1 MKEAK
6 ALLDHYLKGLIS
18 EYADDALDLE
28 TTRKVSEFIA
38 SNQEAEDYLMKLQR
52 LRGLTREQLAAT
64 EDDPTLD
71 LRMMNE
77 LRLRSYDRTWWESVW
92 DYRMFSPRAAVAVG
106 AVFLLLVFA
115 LFTLFERPVAGLYQD
130 TKERVMQMGD
140 EAKSGLKERGRELS
154 HEIED
159 LLLPSDTTGDHKP
172 KADQPNTG
180 LVIPREGCPA

>member
-1 MKEAK
+1 MKEAE
-6 ALLDHYLKGLIS
+6 ALLDNYLKGMIS

-38 SNQEAEDYLMKLQR
+38 SNKEAEEYLMKLQR
-52 LRGLTREQLAAT
+52 LRSLTREQLADT

-77 LRLRSYDRTWWESVW
+77 LRLRSYDRTWWERAW
-92 DYRMFSPRAAVAVG
+92 DYRMFSPRVAVAVG

-115 LFTLFERPVAGLYQD
+115 LFTVFEKPVTILYQD
-130 TKERVMQMGD
+130 TKARVMQMGD
-140 EAKSGLKERGRELS
+140 EAKTDLGERGRELS
-154 HEIED
+154 EEIED
-159 LLLPSDTTGDHKP
+159 LLLPGDTAGDRKP

-180 LVIPREGCPA
+180 LVIPREGCAA